1 MLKEKNKIY
10 DWKDRLRKGKMLT
23 LVVSLISIIITL
35 TVFSLSLS
43 KKYRELSEN
52 SNNQAFY
59 ELVEYINNT
68 EKLLAKSTISNDSK
82 HGAIVLTSAW
92 KSATLAQSYLSRI
105 PVEVEKLEN
114 VNRFL
119 NQVGDYCYSLS
130 KKSINGEKLSQ
141 DELNQLSLLHQ
152 YCINLENTI
161 NQLEED
167 LYTGNIRWGALRN
180 NGNKTIGD
188 ENESL
193 EKSSFLSI
201 EEDLHQYT
209 GLIYDGAFS
218 ENQNKFKGY
227 GLSGDDIGEEE
238 AKKKSKEF
246 LGEDK
251 IKEIKSN
258 GISENGRIS
267 CFSFSIKL
275 VNDTET
281 SICVSKKGGHIVSM
295 NNNRNVIEHL
305 IDEKEDVERGKK
317 YLIEKGYSNMNEN
330 YYMKNNN
337 ILTINYAYSQSDI
350 TIYPDLIKLKVA
362 LDNGEIVGI
371 ETTNYL
377 NSHSERTIENAKIT
391 KEAALEYINPNI
403 EIKGTNLAIIPTEY
417 GSEILCW
424 EIKGRIITN
433 VNENIVSND
442 FLVYINAE
450 TGKEEDILLIVD
462 TPNGTL
468 TM

>member
-1 MLKEKNKIY
+1 MERIKNKIY
-10 DWKDRLRKGKMLT
+10 DWKDRLRKGKMFTLVIT
-23 LVVSLISIIITL
+23 LVVIIVTL
-35 TVFSLSLS
+35 TVFSISLS

-59 ELVEYINNT
+59 ELVEYINDT
-68 EKLLAKSTISNDSK
+68 EKLLAKATISNDSR

-92 KSATLAQSYLSRI
+92 KSAMLAQSYLSRI

-114 VNRFL
+114 ANKFL

-141 DELNQLSLLHQ
+141 KDLNQLSLLHQ
-152 YCINLENTI
+152 FSIDLENTI
-161 NQLEED
+161 NQLEND
-167 LYTGNIRWGALRN
+167 LYSGSIKWGALKN
-180 NGNKTIGD
+180 KGNKVFSK

-193 EKSSFLSI
+193 ENSSFSSI

-218 ENQNKFKGY
+218 ENQNKYKGY
-227 GLSGDDIGEEE
+227 GLNGNDIGEEE
-238 AKKKSKEF
+238 AKAKVKEF
-246 LGEDK
+246 VGEDK
-251 IKEIKSN
+251 IREIKSN

-267 CFSFSIKL
+267 CFDFSIKL
-275 VNDTET
+275 VNNTET
-281 SICVSKKGGHIVSM
+281 SICVSRKGGHIVSM
-295 NNNRNVIEHL
+295 NNNRDVIDQIINEHEA
-305 IDEKEDVERGKK
+305 IEKGKK
-317 YLIEKGYSNMNEN
+317 FLIEKGYSNMNEN

-337 ILTINYAYSQSDI
+337 ILTINYAYTQSDI
-350 TIYPDLIKLKVA
+350 TVYPDLIKIKVA
-362 LDNGEIVGI
+362 LDNGEILGI
-371 ETTNYL
+371 EATNYL
-377 NSHSERTIENAKIT
+377 NSHNERKIENAKISQ
-391 KEAALEYINPNI
+391 ESALELVNPNI

-417 GSEILCW
+417 DSEILCW
-424 EIKGRIITN
+424 EIKGKVTAN
-433 VNENIVSND
+433 VNDNEISND